1 LKDRKGVLVM
11 ADFSF
16 NPETVDYTPS
26 FSGISQAFQGIP
38 NEIEQGRQT
47 GSNIFSLFSGIKQDA
62 SGIPG
67 QITQESNI
75 SSANINQIIIDAGK
89 ASGEDMRK
97 NWKPE
102 VTPLDHMIAQNT
114 TAGMFRLS

>member
-1 LKDRKGVLVM
+1 M
-11 ADFSF
+11 AEFSF
-16 NPETVDYTPS
+16 NPEIVDYTSS
-26 FSGISQAFQGIP
+26 FAGISQASQGIP

-62 SGIPG
+62 SGITG
-67 QITQESNI
+67 QITQESNA
-75 SSANINQIIIDAGK
+75 SGTNINQIIIDAGK

-102 VTPLDHMIAQNT
+102 VTPIDQMIAQNNVS
-114 TAGMFRLS
+114 GMFRLS